1 MNKKQLEKQLNELF
15 AQPVKDLF
23 LEENRVGFQA
33 VECVFY
39 FETLNKLKDML
50 GTSEI
55 YMYSG
60 ADISHEYNPPEL
72 FGTLSFECY
81 LDTPKDENN

>member
-1 MNKKQLEKQLNELF
+1 M
-15 AQPVKDLF
+15 
-23 LEENRVGFQA
+23 
-33 VECVFY
+33 FY